1 MESDKIST
9 KLPSDQDLTGIKLEP
24 DDVHES
30 MVDISEQI
38 ENKSDDSELSQN
50 VDNFGEN
57 VAGS

>member
-9 KLPSDQDLTGIKLEP
+9 KLPSDQDLTVIKLEP